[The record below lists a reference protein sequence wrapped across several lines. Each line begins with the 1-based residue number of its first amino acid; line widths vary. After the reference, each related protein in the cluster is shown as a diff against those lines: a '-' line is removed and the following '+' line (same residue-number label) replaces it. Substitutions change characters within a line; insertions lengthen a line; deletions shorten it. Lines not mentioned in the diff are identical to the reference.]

1 MPEADFR
8 LPPHPAP
15 PGPWLYGPRLIAA
28 TRVALEMHATQVR
41 KGSDVPYASHLFG
54 TCAIALDHGANED
67 QAIAALLHDAIE
79 DVHYAPGARDAVAA
93 FGPEVLRIVEACT
106 DADTHPKPPWKARK
120 VAYLEHL
127 ADADGAVLLVSAVGQ
142 APQRAVDGR
151 GPPARGRG
159 PVGSLQGDDG
169 RDALELP
176 RARDRVPGE
185 PGAPGRPRGRARPDR
200 HRAGAARRN
209 REGSPGMSTQIQLG
223 YVTLRDLDDADGTRF
238 LEAEW
243 RGGAIV
249 IEGRDVGPGVERFW
263 GEGNR
268 RYEWETSIGP
278 EAIPAMIAALGGAP
292 GDDPLALLKA
302 RYDAGDAIDPGIHLQ
317 NAGVP
322 VEKWSSVGD

>member
-8 LPPHPAP
+8 LPPHPVP
-15 PGPWLYGPRLIAA
+15 PGPWLYGPRLVAA
-28 TRVALEMHATQVR
+28 TRVALEMHAAQVR

-54 TCAIALDHGANED
+54 TCSIALDHGANED

-79 DVHYAPGARDAVAA
+79 DVHYAPGAREAVAA

-151 GPPARGRG
+151 GPPARGRALWDRFKATTRR
-159 PVGSLQGDDG
+159 V
-169 RDALELP
+169 ALELP

-200 HRAGAARRN
+200 QRAGAARRN
-209 REGSPGMSTQIQLG
+209 REGSYGMSTQTRLAL
-223 YVTLRDLDDADGTRF
+223 VVLRDHQDADCTR
-238 LEAEW
+238 
-243 RGGAIV
+243 R
-249 IEGRDVGPGVERFW
+249 
-263 GEGNR
+263 
-268 RYEWETSIGP
+268 
-278 EAIPAMIAALGGAP
+278 
-292 GDDPLALLKA
+292 
-302 RYDAGDAIDPGIHLQ
+302 LQ
-317 NAGVP
+317 VAGVP
-322 VEKWSSVGD
+322 VEERSSVGD